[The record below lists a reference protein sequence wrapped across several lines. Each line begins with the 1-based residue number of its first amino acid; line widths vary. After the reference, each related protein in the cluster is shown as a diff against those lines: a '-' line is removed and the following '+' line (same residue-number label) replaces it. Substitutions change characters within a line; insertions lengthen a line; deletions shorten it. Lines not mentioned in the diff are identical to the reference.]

1 MNGANEYMLH
11 VHYMNED
18 DDEIM
23 ILNVY
28 MLYVHYMNKMMKLCW
43 MYVLC
48 SSHKVL
54 SHGTIMLLSGSY
66 AADDG

>member
-1 MNGANEYMLH
+1 MNEADEYMLH

-28 MLYVHYMNKMMKLCW
+28 MLYVHYMNKMMKLC
-43 MYVLC
+43 
-48 SSHKVL
+48 
-54 SHGTIMLLSGSY
+54 
-66 AADDG
+66 

>member
-1 MNGANEYMLH
+1 MNEADEYMLH

-23 ILNVY
+23 ILNIY
-28 MLYVHYMNKMMKLCW
+28 MLYVHYMSKMMKLCW
-43 MYVLC
+43 TYVLC
-48 SSHKVL
+48 ASHKVL
-54 SHGTIMLLSGSY
+54 SHGTIMLWSGPY